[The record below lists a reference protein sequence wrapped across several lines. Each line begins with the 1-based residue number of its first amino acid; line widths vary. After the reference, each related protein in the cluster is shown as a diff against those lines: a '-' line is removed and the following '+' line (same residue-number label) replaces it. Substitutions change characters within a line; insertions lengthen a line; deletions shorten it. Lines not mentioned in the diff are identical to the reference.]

1 MNILITGGAGFIGC
15 HTADYFAQNHKV
27 KVIDNLVRKGSEFNL
42 KWLNKNHKIEFAKVD
57 ICDSEAIL
65 NEVKNFKPDA
75 VIHLAAQVAVTTSV
89 THPMDDFN
97 INALGTL
104 NLLEAIRLHASNAS
118 FVFASTNKVYG
129 NMEDIAFERQGKRY
143 AYIDCHKGADEKRPL
158 DFHSPYGC
166 SKGSADQYVRDYARI
181 YGLKTVVFRMSCI
194 YGTRQFGIEDQGWVA
209 WFTIRA
215 AINKP
220 VTIFGDG
227 AQVRDILWVKD
238 LVRAYK
244 TAIDAIE
251 QVKGEVFNL
260 GGGYE
265 NQLSLIEL
273 LDLLNEIRGSPVKLI
288 FSDWRP
294 GDQRV
299 FIANTTKA
307 KKLLNWEPSCGP
319 KEGVKKIFD
328 WVKDNIDLFS

>member
-1 MNILITGGAGFIGC
+1 MNVLVTGGAGFIGC
-15 HTADYFAQNHKV
+15 HTVDYFAQNHKV
-27 KVIDNLVRKGSEFNL
+27 RVIDSLVRKGSELNL
-42 KWLNKNHKIEFAKVD
+42 KWLDKNHNIEFAKLD
-57 ICDSEAIL
+57 ICDSKAIQ
-65 NEVKNFKPDA
+65 NEIKNFKPDV

-89 THPMDDFN
+89 SHPREDFN
-97 INALGTL
+97 INSLGTL
-104 NLLEAIRLHASNAS
+104 NLLEAIRKYASNAVL
-118 FVFASTNKVYG
+118 VFASTNKVYG
-129 NMEDIAFERQGKRY
+129 NMEDIAFEKKGKRY
-143 AYIDCHKGADEKRPL
+143 AYIDYPKGADEKRSL

-215 AINKP
+215 AIDKP

-238 LVRAYK
+238 VVCAYK
-244 TAIDAIE
+244 KAIDAID

-260 GGGYE
+260 GGGFK
-265 NQLSLIEL
+265 NQLSLLEL
-273 LDLLNEIRGSPVKLI
+273 LDLLNEIRGSPMKLN

-299 FIANTTKA
+299 FIANTAKA
-307 KKLLNWEPSCGP
+307 QKLLNWEPSCAP
-319 KEGVKKIFD
+319 KEGVRKIFA
-328 WVKDNIDLFS
+328 WVKDNIGLFS